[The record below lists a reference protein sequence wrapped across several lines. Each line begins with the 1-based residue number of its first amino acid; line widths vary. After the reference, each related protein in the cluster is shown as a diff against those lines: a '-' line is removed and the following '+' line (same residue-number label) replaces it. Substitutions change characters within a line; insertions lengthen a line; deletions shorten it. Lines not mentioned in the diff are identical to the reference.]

1 MREMASTRLTQDA
14 REQIATAVLLHRF
27 QEPVDALVVD
37 RAAFAE
43 EVYND
48 IYRKSDREKMAALP
62 KGWLPETN
70 AINVQFG
77 DQRGYESLQFSGK
90 LYSRLGSLR
99 SKDDGK
105 SIERRAFSK
114 NVHSCVKVYEP
125 DHRLSLKHDALDQ
138 RYTELKAE
146 FEAAERQVK
155 AALNSATTINKLVE
169 MWPEVEPFV
178 RKFDASPLKVPSI
191 PTDQLNKLLDLPVAA

>member
-1 MREMASTRLTQDA
+1 MSTRLTNTTRD
-14 REQIATAVLLHRF
+14 QITSAVLTHRF
-27 QEPVDALVVD
+27 REPVDALIAD

-48 IYRKSDREKMAALP
+48 VYRKADREKMAALP

-70 AINVQFG
+70 AIGVQFG
-77 DQRGYESLQFSGK
+77 DQSGYVSLYFGGHF
-90 LYSRLGSLR
+90 YGRLR
-99 SKDDGK
+99 SVRTPGDEKQ
-105 SIERRAFSK
+105 IERRAFSK
-114 NVHSCVKVYEP
+114 NVHGCVKVYDA
-125 DHRLSLKHDALDQ
+125 DHRLAVKHTALDR

-155 AALNSATTINKLVE
+155 AALDSATTVNRLVE

-178 RKFDASPLKVPSI
+178 RPLGTPSPKVPAI
-191 PTDQLNKLLDLPVAA
+191 PTDQLNKLLDLPVSEAA

>member
-1 MREMASTRLTQDA
+1 MASTRLTQSA
-14 REQIATAVLLHRF
+14 RDQIASAVLLHRF
-27 QEPVDALVVD
+27 QEPVDALIAD
-37 RAAFAE
+37 RAAFAD

-77 DQRGYESLQFSGK
+77 DQRGYEILQFSGHFYGK
-90 LYSRLGSLR
+90 LGSVR
-99 SKDDGK
+99 TPSDNKRV
-105 SIERRAFSK
+105 ERRAFSK
-114 NVHSCVKVYEP
+114 NVHGCVKVY
-125 DHRLSLKHDALDQ
+125 DTGHRLAVKHTALDQ

-155 AALNSATTINKLVE
+155 AALSSATTVNRLVE
-169 MWPEVEPFV
+169 MWPEVEPFA